1 VTALTL
7 LALLALLPLA
17 FGGVALRIAAR
28 LRRQGL
34 SAAPWALTGAAH
46 VLAGGVAAVQA
57 VMAGWAYAGGESGAA
72 FRLYARLHGPLDE
85 SRGMLLAGFA
95 CALCL
100 LVARRGLVRWS
111 TPRTWALL
119 LVCAV
124 IGALAGAGE
133 RTFQEHVHY
142 PMVAVTSAATV
153 LALLGALWLAL
164 LNDALDYLLW
174 LALALYAVREALDV
188 NLLSVFGWMGVGPAW
203 LPGRVAL
210 DAAAAGVWAAM
221 LVLALMRDRAAS
233 RGVATPGLFAA
244 VNSTRRRTVP
254 PLAGR

>member
-1 VTALTL
+1 MTALTL
-7 LALLALLPLA
+7 LALLALLTLA
-17 FGGVALRIAAR
+17 FGAVALRLAAR

-34 SAAPWALTGAAH
+34 NAAPWALTGAAH
-46 VLAGGVAAVQA
+46 LLAGGVAAVQTVLA
-57 VMAGWAYAGGESGAA
+57 ACAFAGGPSGAA

-100 LVARRGLVRWS
+100 LVARRGRERWS
-111 TPRTWALL
+111 APRTWALL
-119 LVCAV
+119 VVCAV

-203 LPGRVAL
+203 LPGRAAL
-210 DAAAAGVWAAM
+210 DWAAACAWAAM
-221 LVLALMRDRAAS
+221 LLLAVARDRAAAH
-233 RGVATPGLFAA
+233 GVATPGLFAA
-244 VNSTRRRTVP
+244 VGRSRGRTVP
-254 PLAGR
+254 PVVGR